1 MGAGAGSARVRSGG
15 GAPTGSSTAL
25 RFCGDVVG
33 DGSSDDAGDGTDDD
47 AGDDSANTYDGDWNV
62 YSSGSCELGSRGDDI
77 GSSDSSSTP
86 SHAISRCCVAAE
98 GGGGRGYFFLAP
110 RGVRWRKVARG
121 EMEGEPHKLHRTWTL
136 TFKSPHKS
144 RRMPDSRGWLN
155 TVKPVAVITTV
166 EELWGVVDAVRPP
179 SRLAQNGDYCLFDA
193 KCAPTWE
200 DVHNAQGGKWSASF
214 TRDEAAA
221 FDAAWE
227 QGIQGFTR
235 VDS

>member
-1 MGAGAGSARVRSGG
+1 
-15 GAPTGSSTAL
+15 
-25 RFCGDVVG
+25 
-33 DGSSDDAGDGTDDD
+33 
-47 AGDDSANTYDGDWNV
+47 
-62 YSSGSCELGSRGDDI
+62 
-77 GSSDSSSTP
+77 
-86 SHAISRCCVAAE
+86 
-98 GGGGRGYFFLAP
+98 
-110 RGVRWRKVARG
+110 
-121 EMEGEPHKLHRTWTL
+121 MEGEPHKLHRTWTL

-227 QGIQGFTR
+227 QLVMAAVGEQW
-235 VDS
+235 DSDALCGLVASARRTEFRLAVWTTDARDTEGNACFGETLQEVAGRAPSYSPHFA